1 MCAFI
6 LAVGA
11 NELKQPTSHFFGLV
25 NSSYSGIGVIGIA
38 CILILIN
45 LYDGIRPL
53 MGFKYHTVLVLG
65 LIAVY
70 AFLSIRVV
78 EIAWNFRVAYRMLHL
93 AVGQGRHANVRPR
106 PLSTHRTCYE
116 RHPRHS

>member
-1 MCAFI
+1 MIQKLNSALRAGLSKAVFDHTRNYLMCAFI

-45 LYDGIRPL
+45 LYDGIL
-53 MGFKYHTVLVLG
+53 QLIGFKYHAVLVLG

-70 AFLSIRVV
+70 AFFSIRVV
-78 EIAWNFRVAYRMLHL
+78 EMAWNFRIAY
-93 AVGQGRHANVRPR
+93 
-106 PLSTHRTCYE
+106 
-116 RHPRHS
+116 